1 MLKPFYKFKRKG
13 YWHVKLKDEYGKP
26 MTARSTC
33 TKDENEA
40 DEISWIWTL
49 ELRGKLPQF
58 TPQLTPKGTPFFIP
72 QGAYYAR
79 QFTPQVPTEEQGKEY
94 DKMNAFELMS
104 LYWDYARSPYILGF
118 KKQGRRPPEPEAYAR
133 ALRFIQRL
141 EPQLS
146 RIKVK
151 NVKAE
156 AINDIL
162 EKYRQDRNI
171 SGTTMRGYSGYLRQ
185 AFRYFYKM
193 DLITQDIGDKIINY
207 SLDTRPKS
215 IFTDSELKKLFG
227 GTEYFANDTVKL
239 VSKLLAVTGCRSG
252 ELFALQKTDLQE
264 TDDGYFLDVSKN
276 LTTDTRRIK
285 CTKTR
290 REDMVYIPKDIAE
303 ELKAQMQESSD
314 FLIPNQRTKDAMVYT
329 TVNRSF
335 KAACKKAGIVK
346 SNLTLH
352 SFRHGFIIAARD
364 KGITE
369 EQLLQVTRHESIKG
383 LKTYLNHSS
392 PEVVKKQR
400 EIVSF
405 IGELL
410 R

>member
-26 MTARSTC
+26 MTARSTH

-72 QGAYYAR
+72 QAYYAR
-79 QFTPQVPTEEQGKEY
+79 QFTPQVQEEEQGKEH

-215 IFTDSELKKLFG
+215 IFTAREKRRLRNKPGSVIAKRYRNHLTSRHFAVPIQQATRKL
-227 GTEYFANDTVKL
+227 
-239 VSKLLAVTGCRSG
+239 
-252 ELFALQKTDLQE
+252 
-264 TDDGYFLDVSKN
+264 
-276 LTTDTRRIK
+276 
-285 CTKTR
+285 
-290 REDMVYIPKDIAE
+290 
-303 ELKAQMQESSD
+303 
-314 FLIPNQRTKDAMVYT
+314 
-329 TVNRSF
+329 
-335 KAACKKAGIVK
+335 
-346 SNLTLH
+346 
-352 SFRHGFIIAARD
+352 
-364 KGITE
+364 
-369 EQLLQVTRHESIKG
+369 
-383 LKTYLNHSS
+383 
-392 PEVVKKQR
+392 
-400 EIVSF
+400 
-405 IGELL
+405 
-410 R
+410 